1 MEEDKFLSDV
11 IRDSAIC
18 KAPEDF
24 TNRVMKE
31 VREKKPSAVYRP
43 LIGPVGQVLIG
54 AFVIL
59 LAMAGVLL
67 GNETGE
73 PGRIESWMKGINLSV
88 PEFQNDYTLPVVA
101 VLAAVFILVLLD
113 TRYQRR
119 RLSF

>member
-11 IRDSAIC
+11 IRDSAIY
-18 KAPEDF
+18 KAPDDF

-73 PGRIESWMKGINLSV
+73 PGRIEGWMKGINISV